1 MARIAFLLLCHKDPQ
16 GVLQQV
22 AELTAPGDL
31 VAIHYDGRA
40 PKAEFEVL
48 RSALARNPSVTFA
61 RRRIRCGWG
70 EWSLVQ
76 ATLEALTAA
85 REEFPEATHFYLISG
100 DCRPI
105 KTAEHVHAALDRD
118 DADLIETVDFH
129 TSGWIRTGFQEERLI
144 YRHVFNERRQKR
156 LYYASIEIQKRLG
169 LRRRLPADLQIRIG
183 SQWWC
188 LRRRTVDAILAFIRR
203 RPDVVRFFR
212 RTWIPDEIFFQTLV
226 HHLVPRDEIRSRTP
240 TFLMFSDYGMPV
252 TFYNDHESLLLG
264 QDAFFARKVSP
275 EAAALKGRLGRLY
288 AETGATG
295 TITDEARPLY
305 DFVTRQGRIGRRHGQ
320 RIWERDAVIGRDR
333 ELLLVVCKKWHVARR
348 FADEVSSVSNLPA
361 LDYIFDQEDV
371 ALPDLGGLENGLGK
385 RTRHRRALLRLLF
398 EQLSTDRMLV
408 CLDPANLD
416 LLHDVHRDAAATR
429 TLEIDCRLSDAYL
442 EGHARRIGLLRSGS
456 GPDTVARLL
465 PTLRNTVSSE
475 VEAIRDAKFPAYYRI
490 SETANPEDNA
500 SAIAAFLRIPGESAL
515 RLATQPTLFAD

>member
-16 GVLQQV
+16 GVLAQV

-31 VAIHYDGRA
+31 VAIHFDARA
-40 PKAEFEVL
+40 PKADYDAL
-48 RSALARNPSVTFA
+48 RAALAGNPSVTFA

-70 EWSLVQ
+70 EWSLVA
-76 ATLEALTAA
+76 ATIEALAAA
-85 REEFPEATHFYLISG
+85 RADFPEATHFYLISG

-156 LYYASIEIQKRLG
+156 LYYASIALQKQLG
-169 LRRRLPADLQIRIG
+169 LRRRAPADLQIRIG

-188 LRRRTVDAILAFIRR
+188 LRRRTVDAILAFMRQ
-203 RPDVVRFFR
+203 RPDVTRFFR
-212 RTWIPDEIFFQTLV
+212 GTWIPDEIFFQTLV

-252 TFYNDHESLLLG
+252 TFYNDHASLLLG

-275 EAAALKGRLGRLY
+275 EAAGLKARLGRLY
-288 AETGATG
+288 GETCVSFAV
-295 TITDEARPLY
+295 TDEARPLY
-305 DFVTRQGRIGRRHGQ
+305 DYVTRQGRIGRRYGA
-320 RIWERDAVIGRDR
+320 RVWDRDGLVGRDR
-333 ELLLVVCKKWHVARR
+333 ELLVVVCKKWHVARR

-361 LDYIFDQEDV
+361 IDYLFDQEDV
-371 ALPDLGGLENGLGK
+371 PLPDLGGIERSLAK
-385 RTRHRRALLRLLF
+385 RNRHRRALLRLLYDT
-398 EQLSTDRMLV
+398 LGTDRLLV
-408 CLDPANLD
+408 CLDPRNLD
-416 LLHDVHRDAAATR
+416 ILREVHDDPVATR
-429 TLEIDCRLSDAYL
+429 TLEIDCRMTDVYL
-442 EGHARRIGLLRSGS
+442 EGHARRIGLLRESS

-465 PTLRNTVSSE
+465 PTLRNTVLA
-475 VEAIRDAKFPAYYRI
+475 EAEALRDARFPSYFRLREGGGPDESA
-490 SETANPEDNA
+490 A
-500 SAIAAFLRIPGESAL
+500 AIAGFLKITDEAAL
-515 RLATQPTLFAD
+515 RLATEPTLFAD